1 MIKKV
6 KLVVSDKILNEDM
19 CLLTERHQQTV
30 NAYLSVYPNSH
41 IISTNI
47 INEAVITVIEY
58 NVKPYEAFWYNK
70 QIVKTSEYDSSHY
83 PYLEYIHS
91 NNLIAYTKGI
101 KGIVD
106 ITTRFVIEGQARSL
120 YTTIYYK

>member
-19 CLLTERHQQTV
+19 CILAERHQQTV

-47 INEAVITVIEY
+47 INEVIITVIED
-58 NVKPYEAFWYNK
+58 E
-70 QIVKTSEYDSSHY
+70 VKTCENVY
-83 PYLEYIHS
+83 
-91 NNLIAYTKGI
+91 NTKEMNR
-101 KGIVD
+101 IVD
-106 ITTRFVIEGQARSL
+106 ITTRFIIDGQTRSL
-120 YTTIYYK
+120 YTTIHYK